1 MKAYYYYLK
10 IFVAVSLLAILFVKI
25 DVVESL
31 SFLLRL
37 HYTTIAA
44 IFIVTFWLIFFSVL
58 KWQIFLQSLD
68 LTHPFWRLYQYYI
81 VGYFFNNFMP
91 SSIGGDTVRFS
102 LTANGKNYSSSFVAV
117 FMERFTGL
125 IALLIFVSVSIPFS
139 LLYFDYFQNML
150 LFIFP
155 VFLIFFLLTIFLLI
169 QPDIFKFESKHKLLN
184 NILLRLKGIMLL
196 IYSFRNKKEVFLKAM
211 VLSILFN
218 ILTIFNVYVVG
229 IALNLQ
235 VNFFELFI
243 LVPMILLITNIPLSI
258 NAIGIAEGSYVMFLG
273 LVGLSAPEALS
284 IALLMRAKT
293 LIVSILG
300 GIFFLGYRKR
310 DSLEFIHKSKKST
323 KDVVS

>member
-196 IYSFRNKKEVFLKAM
+196 IYSFRNKKEVFLKANM
-211 VLSILFN
+211 
-218 ILTIFNVYVVG
+218 
-229 IALNLQ
+229 
-235 VNFFELFI
+235 FI
-243 LVPMILLITNIPLSI
+243 VLITPDNSADIWTPR
-258 NAIGIAEGSYVMFLG
+258 
-273 LVGLSAPEALS
+273 GLSP
-284 IALLMRAKT
+284 
-293 LIVSILG
+293 G
-300 GIFFLGYRKR
+300 RKANLTTSTYSF
-310 DSLEFIHKSKKST
+310 SLFM
-323 KDVVS
+323 KDPGLCF